1 MMTAQRR
8 SELKKYMLEHKSAS
22 VLEMA
27 RRFSVSGQTIR
38 RDFEVLEN
46 EGFLLRS
53 YGGAMVKDRKTV
65 TEPNQVKS
73 ALFVDEKRAIC
84 RLAATRIYPNDCIFI
99 DHSTTALALCPEIR
113 RMPADGAHQLL
124 PGGGPAGG
132 LCPTSRSSPPA
143 ACSMT
148 GRRAFLAWRPCG
160 IWSST
165 VWTRRFCP
173 AGPWISSGASATP
186 TS

>member
-73 ALFVDEKRAIC
+73 ALVRGRKAGHLPPGSHAHLSQRLHFHRPLPPPPWPCARRSGVC
-84 RLAATRIYPNDCIFI
+84 R
-99 DHSTTALALCPEIR
+99 
-113 RMPADGAHQLL
+113 
-124 PGGGPAGG
+124 
-132 LCPTSRSSPPA
+132 
-143 ACSMT
+143 
-148 GRRAFLAWRPCG
+148 
-160 IWSST
+160 
-165 VWTRRFCP
+165 
-173 AGPWISSGASATP
+173 
-186 TS
+186 

>member
-53 YGGAMVKDRKTV
+53 
-65 TEPNQVKS
+65 
-73 ALFVDEKRAIC
+73 
-84 RLAATRIYPNDCIFI
+84 
-99 DHSTTALALCPEIR
+99 
-113 RMPADGAHQLL
+113 
-124 PGGGPAGG
+124 
-132 LCPTSRSSPPA
+132 
-143 ACSMT
+143 
-148 GRRAFLAWRPCG
+148 
-160 IWSST
+160 
-165 VWTRRFCP
+165 
-173 AGPWISSGASATP
+173 
-186 TS
+186 

>member
-53 YGGAMVKDRKTV
+53 YGGAMVKDRKAV
-65 TEPNQVKS
+65 TETNQVKS

-84 RLAATRIYPNDCIFI
+84 RLDRK
-99 DHSTTALALCPEIR
+99 S
-113 RMPADGAHQLL
+113 
-124 PGGGPAGG
+124 
-132 LCPTSRSSPPA
+132 
-143 ACSMT
+143 
-148 GRRAFLAWRPCG
+148 
-160 IWSST
+160 
-165 VWTRRFCP
+165 VV
-173 AGPWISSGASATP
+173 
-186 TS
+186 